1 MFHKT
6 FIASALR
13 VLGIIF
19 KFIVMSMSQFHLNI
33 RHLPGAVSVVNCD
46 MSHLPSLPTLENVF
60 HHILWIS
67 AVSFSC
73 HKLHTLSVSIRG
85 VEPGLTSLGSGEGH
99 DTKENIST
107 VRWKYSRSVP
117 GQDGRRMGLVEAFIS

>member
-19 KFIVMSMSQFHLNI
+19 IFIVMSLSQFHLNI
-33 RHLPGAVSVVNCD
+33 SHLPGAVSVVNCD

-73 HKLHTLSVSIRG
+73 HKLHTLSVSVRG
-85 VEPGLTSLGSGEGH
+85 VEPGLTSLGNGEEH
-99 DTKENIST
+99 DRKIS
-107 VRWKYSRSVP
+107 VNWKYSRSVP
-117 GQDGRRMGLVEAFIS
+117 GQDGRRICLVEAFIS

>member
-1 MFHKT
+1 
-6 FIASALR
+6 
-13 VLGIIF
+13 
-19 KFIVMSMSQFHLNI
+19 MSQFHLNI

-85 VEPGLTSLGSGEGH
+85 VEPGLTSLGSGE
-99 DTKENIST
+99 TNENIST

-117 GQDGRRMGLVEAFIS
+117 GQDGRRMGLVEAFVS